1 MELIVDNEG
10 YYSTTETSFKEILL
24 VRKSNNEASSL
35 DEVSDEEFQ
44 KILEDIRKE
53 TEDEE
58 DRHLQEIVIK

>member
-1 MELIVDNEG
+1 VELIVDNEG